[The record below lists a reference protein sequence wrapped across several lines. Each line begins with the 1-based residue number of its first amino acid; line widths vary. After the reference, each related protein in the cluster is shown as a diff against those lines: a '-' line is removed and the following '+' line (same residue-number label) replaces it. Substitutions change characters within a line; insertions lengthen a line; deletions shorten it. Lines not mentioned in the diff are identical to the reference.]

1 MELSAQEKSY
11 IWLDSFPL
19 TDSEK
24 RKILERAT
32 SIVAVVKNFSLL
44 QDLFE
49 EFSKRDLFEKMQKTL
64 LDGGKY
70 FSLVLSGLEANETL
84 PITRASALY
93 PKEWLNETDAPFVL
107 YAKGDS
113 SLLSTEKFCIVGS
126 RRTPASAL
134 KTGEKISKE
143 LSNKFTILTGVAD
156 GGDTAVI
163 EGALAGTKKII
174 CLLAG
179 GFASLPQ
186 SSYSLMKK
194 VWENGLLLT
203 PNYFDAPVRKFS
215 FERRNKLLAL
225 LSVGALIIGAGETS
239 GALVTAKYANK
250 YSKPVFA
257 LPYPPLSSA
266 GSGCNGLIKKGAR
279 LTETASDIL
288 EYYGLENIEQPT
300 IELTETERKAWEYLS
315 QTGEAHLTEISQALG
330 LPVFKASAVLSSLEA
345 KGLAVK
351 LGANR
356 FSAV

>member
-1 MELSAQEKSY
+1 
-11 IWLDSFPL
+11 
-19 TDSEK
+19 
-24 RKILERAT
+24 
-32 SIVAVVKNFSLL
+32 
-44 QDLFE
+44 
-49 EFSKRDLFEKMQKTL
+49 
-64 LDGGKY
+64 
-70 FSLVLSGLEANETL
+70 
-84 PITRASALY
+84 
-93 PKEWLNETDAPFVL
+93 
-107 YAKGDS
+107 
-113 SLLSTEKFCIVGS
+113 
-126 RRTPASAL
+126 
-134 KTGEKISKE
+134 
-143 LSNKFTILTGVAD
+143 
-156 GGDTAVI
+156 
-163 EGALAGTKKII
+163 
-174 CLLAG
+174 
-179 GFASLPQ
+179 
-186 SSYSLMKK
+186 MKK

>member
-156 GGDTAVI
+156 GGDVAVI
-163 EGALAGTKKII
+163 EGALAGTKK
-174 CLLAG
+174 
-179 GFASLPQ
+179 
-186 SSYSLMKK
+186 
-194 VWENGLLLT
+194 
-203 PNYFDAPVRKFS
+203 
-215 FERRNKLLAL
+215 
-225 LSVGALIIGAGETS
+225 
-239 GALVTAKYANK
+239 
-250 YSKPVFA
+250 
-257 LPYPPLSSA
+257 
-266 GSGCNGLIKKGAR
+266 
-279 LTETASDIL
+279 
-288 EYYGLENIEQPT
+288 
-300 IELTETERKAWEYLS
+300 
-315 QTGEAHLTEISQALG
+315 
-330 LPVFKASAVLSSLEA
+330 
-345 KGLAVK
+345 
-351 LGANR
+351 
-356 FSAV
+356 